1 MERFQAF
8 RAKAGSAQP
17 PAPPPSPGLPDGLW
31 GRDPIP
37 MRTDYRPVPFIG
49 ELRGEWPSRIAGCEL
64 GPPET
69 WRLFD
74 LETTGL
80 SGGTGT
86 RAFLVGIGQIE
97 GDGLTVRQYLLTDL
111 DQEPALLSAVLADLA
126 GATAWVTFNGKSFD
140 LPLLRDRVVLAGLEA
155 LPVRPHFDLLHPARR
170 LWQAALSG
178 CDLRSLQAEV
188 LGEPRYGDVDG
199 ALIPSLYFA
208 WLDGDARALD
218 GVCAHNREDLHALA
232 GIAARLCALAAD
244 GPCPGLSPA
253 LLWGLGRLYEKAGAS
268 GAAVDAYL
276 AGRAAGHRESGAAAA
291 RLLKRLGRHA
301 DAVPIWD
308 AERRGPRPSLEAAV
322 ELAKYLEHRRRDPQA
337 ALAVVREA
345 MRLAAW
351 ARPERRAELTY
362 RLARLGRK
370 AGVMADPPAAP

>member
-8 RAKAGSAQP
+8 KARAGAGAAQP
-17 PAPPPSPGLPDGLW
+17 PAPQPTPALPDGLW
-31 GRDPIP
+31 ERTPVP
-37 MRTDYRPVPFIG
+37 LRTDYRPVPFTG
-49 ELRGEWPSRIAGCEL
+49 ELRGEWPSHIAGGDL
-64 GPPET
+64 GPPES

-80 SGGTGT
+80 SGGAGT
-86 RAFLVGIGQIE
+86 RAFLVGIGQLE

-111 DQEPALLSAVLADLA
+111 DQEPALLSAVCADLA
-126 GATAWVTFNGKSFD
+126 GATALVTFNGKSFD

-178 CDLRSLQAEV
+178 CDLRTLQSEA

-199 ALIPSLYFA
+199 ALIPALYFA

-218 GVCAHNREDLHALA
+218 GVCAHNREDLYALA

-244 GPCPGLSPA
+244 GPRPGLPVA
-253 LLWGLGRLYEKAGAS
+253 LLWGLGRLYEKAGDPA
-268 GAAVDAYL
+268 GAVEAYL
-276 AGRAAGHRESGAAAA
+276 ACRTAGGRDAGAAAG

-301 DAVPIWD
+301 EAVPIWE
-308 AERRGPRPSLEAAV
+308 AERGGPRASLDAAV
-322 ELAKYLEHRRRDPQA
+322 ELAKYLEHRRRDHQA
-337 ALAVVREA
+337 AMAVVREA
-345 MRLAAW
+345 LRLAVW
-351 ARPERRAELTY
+351 ARPERRAELAH
-362 RLARLGRK
+362 RLARLRRK
-370 AGVMADPPAAP
+370 VGEPGGTP